1 MSTHW
6 LDCPFL
12 TQPRWEWWSDP
23 LPVPQGFC
31 FCRWK
36 RPRRTRPGEE
46 EESQPQGQICFSDLQ
61 NCNACICPWL
71 AGLSLPKRR
80 DRRHHGGWNAAATP
94 LGRRKPKHTCDVL
107 TNPQRPQVGDL
118 SSLTSQRIWPGG
130 DGDALRLQQRKLH
143 LHAPVRLPEDC
154 RPIIFWDLEKVE
166 DMAFWRHLGS
176 PRHLMYITRPY
187 IFLDRNHPNRFGSPI
202 RFTLHW
208 WLFSFYH
215 TTGSF
220 PLYWYDMIISHRS
233 SGWQR
238 IPIWGRL
245 SESLGWCP
253 QYTLIC
259 TIPSIFNGIF
269 RDPQ

>member
-6 LDCPFL
+6 LDRPFL

-36 RPRRTRPGEE
+36 RSRRTRPGEE

-80 DRRHHGGWNAAATP
+80 GRRHHGGWNAAATP

-154 RPIIFWDLEKVE
+154 RPVIFWGLEKVE

-176 PRHLMYITRPY
+176 PRHLMYITRPFSSS
-187 IFLDRNHPNRFGSPI
+187 IALWRICTFSISLLKRMPISKATRCRF
-202 RFTLHW
+202 R
-208 WLFSFYH
+208 
-215 TTGSF
+215 
-220 PLYWYDMIISHRS
+220 RS
-233 SGWQR
+233 SR
-238 IPIWGRL
+238 SRGRKIKGKGHCRLL
-245 SESLGWCP
+245 SVALKAIRSVD
-253 QYTLIC
+253 QAKT
-259 TIPSIFNGIF
+259 
-269 RDPQ
+269 